1 MLILS
6 DNKVIN
12 SENVLAFT
20 INKTSRFITEYE
32 ETGYQIRAYHSG
44 YTDEDNNSDYI
55 IVKSYDL
62 DEKDTAEAE
71 LGMIAES
78 MFLGQKV
85 LDLR

>member
-6 DNKVIN
+6 ENKVIN

-44 YTDEDNNSDYI
+44 YTDEDNNADYI
-55 IVKSYDL
+55 TVKSYGIN
-62 DEKDTAEAE
+62 EKRTAETE
-71 LGMIAES
+71 LEMIVNAILLEE
-78 MFLGQKV
+78 KV

>member
-12 SENVLAFT
+12 SEKVLAFT
-20 INKTSRFITEYE
+20 VTKTYRFVTEYE

-44 YTDEDNNSDYI
+44 YTDEDNNADYI
-55 IVKSYDL
+55 TVKSYDI
-62 DEKDTAEAE
+62 DERDTAEAE
-71 LGMIAES
+71 LEMIVDAILLEE
-78 MFLGQKV
+78 KV